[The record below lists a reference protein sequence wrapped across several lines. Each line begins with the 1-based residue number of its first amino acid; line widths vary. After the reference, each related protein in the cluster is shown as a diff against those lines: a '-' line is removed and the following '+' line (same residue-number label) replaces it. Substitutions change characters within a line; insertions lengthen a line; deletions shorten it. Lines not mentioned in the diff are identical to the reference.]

1 MNPAVEKFYEAM
13 QGVQQKAQ
21 HGIEAIEME
30 ISHKRTELADLEK
43 ALADARKILYAVNP
57 SLKPKPKSRRGGPSV
72 PSNGKRVGVSEEK
85 IAALLAWLSDG
96 LLEKATFSGP
106 EIMAS
111 ENFGLM
117 SEPTLRAA
125 LDVLHERGQITLD
138 HVGGDGG
145 QQYRRKNY
153 RLVQA

>member
-30 ISHKRTELADLEK
+30 ISRKRTELADLEK

-57 SLKPKPKSRRGGPSV
+57 SLKPKPKSRRGGASV

-85 IAALLAWLSDG
+85 IEALIEWLRQHPDMG
-96 LLEKATFSGP
+96 TFSGP
-106 EIMAS
+106 EIMHAD
-111 ENFGLM
+111 FGLM

-125 LDVLHERGQITLD
+125 LDVLHERGVITLESL
-138 HVGGDGG
+138 GGN
-145 QQYRRKNY
+145 QSSRRKNY
-153 RLVQA
+153 RLVQT